1 MRTSLEIREAVR
13 SLDPNVLAEVHAL
26 QDNLENYRWPSRMV
40 TILSSTLGDLAPLLT
55 SIGVYSVVA
64 SVNVAGSFGVTPP
77 TVD

>member
-1 MRTSLEIREAVR
+1 
-13 SLDPNVLAEVHAL
+13 
-26 QDNLENYRWPSRMV
+26 
-40 TILSSTLGDLAPLLT
+40 LLT